1 MKIRFL
7 AFACILALSLP
18 AAQAQSDKKST
29 KTYNS
34 QKEKFSYAI
43 GFQVGHGL
51 RRNEDILDLDVVLQA
66 VSDAYKG
73 SEPAVPVKDMQA
85 AVEAYRAKQEEEAK
99 AQQAKLSAEAKK
111 NKEAG
116 AKYLA
121 ENKTKDGVK
130 TTASGLQYKVLTEGK
145 GKKPTLD
152 NTVVVNYRGKL
163 LDGSEFDS
171 SYKRNQPATLALNS
185 VIKGWQEA
193 LQLMPAGSKWELV
206 IPSELA
212 YGDRGAGSRIGP
224 GQTLLFEVELIEV
237 K

>member
-7 AFACILALSLP
+7 AFASILVLSLP
-18 AAQAQSDKKST
+18 VAQAQSDKKST

-34 QKEKFSYAI
+34 QKYKFSYAI

-51 RRNEDILDLDVVLQA
+51 RRNEDILDLDVVIQA
-66 VSDAYKG
+66 ISDAYKG
-73 SEPAVPVKDMQA
+73 SEPAVPIKDMQA
-85 AVEAYRAKQEEEAK
+85 AVEAYRAKQEKEAK
-99 AQQAKLSAEAKK
+99 AQQEKLSAEAKK

-145 GKKPTLD
+145 GNKPTLN

-224 GQTLLFEVELIEV
+224 GETLLFEVELLEV

>member
-7 AFACILALSLP
+7 AFACILALVLP
-18 AAQAQSDKKST
+18 AAQAQSDNNST

-73 SEPAVPVKDMQA
+73 SEPAVPIKDMQA
-85 AVEAYRAKQEEEAK
+85 AVEAYRAKQEKEAK
-99 AQQAKLSAEAKK
+99 AQQAKLTAEAKK

-116 AKYLA
+116 TKYLA

-224 GQTLLFEVELIEV
+224 GETLLFEVELLEV